1 MTMRVHFDGFTG
13 VRATLHDTTAR
24 IPVSPL
30 DVARAAALT
39 CGPAP
44 ALDPLRR
51 LMRLGAFALEILA
64 HLDLDAHGNLAV
76 VGLEGLEPTAKSELS
91 QRLGVGIARVVAET
105 ADVGLVDLYALHALS
120 RSSGAPMVLFRGPG
134 ARRPDF
140 VGADASG
147 SWSVLE
153 AKGRSATGTLKGIRA
168 KAHSQAQGIDFQD
181 LLGRPIPIDMRIG
194 SVARLNAT
202 GVDAWFEDPPAPEG
216 SPAYAADPDELLYAY
231 YQPVRDLIDVYGS
244 RLRGVSGATKFGSA
258 PLPGTNL
265 SLAVHRRIAGVVSGE
280 PDVLRAA
287 RAELQDEIMEDR
299 LDAVAVDDRQLS
311 IGRDGLAL
319 LADSE
324 PVEMVSWFREL
335 REL

>member
-1 MTMRVHFDGFTG
+1 VHFHGFTG
-13 VRATLHDTTAR
+13 ARATLNDTTAR

-105 ADVGLVDLYALHALS
+105 ADVGLVDLYALHALG
-120 RSSGAPMVLFRGPG
+120 RSTAAPKVLFRGPG

-153 AKGRSATGTLKGIRA
+153 AKGRSAKGTLKGIRT
-168 KAHSQAQGIDFQD
+168 KAHSQAQGMDFQD

-194 SVARLNAT
+194 SVARLNET
-202 GVDAWFEDPPAPEG
+202 GVDAWFEDPPASEG
-216 SPAYAADPDELLYAY
+216 SRAYAADPDELLYAY
-231 YQPVRDLIDVYGS
+231 YRPVRDLIDVYGS

-265 SLAVHRRIAGVVSGE
+265 SLAVHRRIVGVVSEE

-287 RAELQDEIMEDR
+287 RAEIQDEIAEDR
-299 LDAVAVDDRQLS
+299 LEAVAVDERLLS

-324 PVEMVSWFREL
+324 PIEMVPWFREL
-335 REL
+335 RDM